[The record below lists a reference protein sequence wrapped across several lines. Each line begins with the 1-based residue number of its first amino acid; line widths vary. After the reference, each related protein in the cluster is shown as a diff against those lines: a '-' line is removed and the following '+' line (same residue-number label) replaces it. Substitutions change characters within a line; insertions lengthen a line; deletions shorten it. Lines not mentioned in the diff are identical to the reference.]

1 MIDLILIGCQIVE
14 CDKAFA
20 PQPLEKSDDAKVTA
34 SPLGKTTKVRA
45 QTKDL
50 ESAVGRDKQTQQ
62 SPKARIRVVSGDLLN
77 PCDDAYHPESDDDD
91 ERCDQALVKKTIV
104 FVAE

>member
-1 MIDLILIGCQIVE
+1 M
-14 CDKAFA
+14 
-20 PQPLEKSDDAKVTA
+20 VTA
-34 SPLGKTTKVRA
+34 PALAKTTKVRA

-62 SPKARIRVVSGDLLN
+62 SPKARIRIVSGDLLN
-77 PCDDAYHPESDDDD
+77 PCDDAHHPERDNDD
-91 ERCDQALVKKTIV
+91 ERRDEAFVKKTVV